1 MASPLAKRLLLLDG
15 SADMTQDSEQFKQVL
30 DAASVVTAIGAFM
43 DILPSVAALFTIIWT
58 GLRIWES
65 DTVRGWTGRLE
76 K

>member
-1 MASPLAKRLLLLDG
+1 
-15 SADMTQDSEQFKQVL
+15 MTQDSEQFKQVL